1 MAGTEKTSSSEATKL
16 TRGQWVNLFCVGSV
30 HFACAICVSIQA
42 PFYPKEAES
51 KGVSATEHGL
61 VFGIFELVS
70 FLVSPLLGKY
80 MDKMGP
86 KTVLNI
92 GMFIA
97 GVCCMLF
104 GLLDLLDGHIIFISL
119 SFLIRIIESMGASAA
134 TVAAFAITAEMFP
147 DKVAVTFATLEI
159 FYGMG
164 YIVGPMIGGLL
175 FSVSITVF
183 NILQLKSDISA
194 QSVARPPN
202 ELKRLVQLPAWPKS
216 LSLGAEGFLYT
227 LGGYKL
233 PFLVMG
239 GTLALDCLLI
249 YLLLPKLGGNA
260 DPRPQGKLM
269 AILSVPAVLLDTFS
283 IMSTAMSMGFYSAT
297 LEPHLRQFDLGPV
310 MMGVMFVLS
319 GAMYTI
325 TAPLVGRLCDTRVYP
340 KKFISIGSAL
350 IIISYLLVGPFPY
363 LPIEPRAPV
372 RSVSPDITLTE
383 TGLVDP
389 YTGTSLN
396 TQLSASRAKG
406 FPDDMTTYGIISG
419 LWLSSFSLGAFIGPS
434 VAGLLY
440 DLVYFRKSTLFII
453 TLHVIVLL
461 LSVGFVCIEKRPKAQ
476 QTATHD
482 NLGEAQ
488 SMLQLDDDLVPTIVR
503 RKSGVDVEMTTLA
516 SNNRKL

>member
-1 MAGTEKTSSSEATKL
+1 MAGTEKTSSAEANKL
-16 TRGQWVNLFCVGSV
+16 TRSQWVNLFCIGSV

-51 KGVSATEHGL
+51 KGASATEHGL

-80 MDKMGP
+80 MDKIGP
-86 KTVLNI
+86 KKVLNTGI
-92 GMFIA
+92 FIA
-97 GVCCMLF
+97 GICCMLF
-104 GLLDLLDGHIIFISL
+104 GLLDLLTGHTIFITL

-164 YIVGPMIGGLL
+164 YIAGPMIGGVL
-175 FSVSITVF
+175 FS
-183 NILQLKSDISA
+183 
-194 QSVARPPN
+194 
-202 ELKRLVQLPAWPKS
+202 
-216 LSLGAEGFLYT
+216 

-249 YLLLPKLGGNA
+249 YILLPKVGGTA

-269 AILSVPAVLLDTFS
+269 AVLSVPAVLLDTFS
-283 IMSTAMSMGFYSAT
+283 IMSAAT
-297 LEPHLRQFDLGPV
+297 IML
-310 MMGVMFVLS
+310 GVMFVLS

-340 KKFISIGSAL
+340 KKFISIGSML

-363 LPIEPRAPV
+363 LPLDPLLWMCVVGLIIHGIG
-372 RSVSPDITLTE
+372 ITLI
-383 TGLVDP
+383 LVPCFIDALQS
-389 YTGTSLN
+389 TV
-396 TQLSASRAKG
+396 AKG

-419 LWLSSFSLGAFIGPS
+419 LWLSSFSLGAFLGPS
-434 VAGLLY
+434 IAGLLF
-440 DLVYFRKSTLFII
+440 DLVKFRKGTLFII
-453 TLHVIVLL
+453 TLHFIVLL
-461 LSVGFVCIEKRPKAQ
+461 LSVGFICIEKRPKAQ
-476 QTATHD
+476 QTETND
-482 NLGEAQ
+482 NLGEAE
-488 SMLQLDDDLVPTIVR
+488 SMLQLDDHIPTIVR
-503 RKSGVDVEMTTLA
+503 RKSGVAVEMTTLA
-516 SNNRKL
+516 SNDRKHQSTPASAAE

>member
-1 MAGTEKTSSSEATKL
+1 MAGTEKTPSAEANKL
-16 TRGQWVNLFCVGSV
+16 TRSQWVNLFCIGSV

-51 KGVSATEHGL
+51 KGASATEHGL

-70 FLVSPLLGKY
+70 FLISPLLGKY
-80 MDKMGP
+80 MDKIGP
-86 KTVLNI
+86 KKVLNTGI
-92 GMFIA
+92 FIA
-97 GVCCMLF
+97 GICCMLF
-104 GLLDLLDGHIIFISL
+104 GLLDLLTGHTIFITL

-164 YIVGPMIGGLL
+164 YIVGPMIGGVL
-175 FSVSITVF
+175 FS
-183 NILQLKSDISA
+183 
-194 QSVARPPN
+194 
-202 ELKRLVQLPAWPKS
+202 
-216 LSLGAEGFLYT
+216 

-249 YLLLPKLGGNA
+249 YILLPKLGGTA

-283 IMSTAMSMGFYSAT
+283 IMSAATSMGFYSAT
-297 LEPHLRQFDLGPV
+297 LEPHLRSFDLGPV
-310 MMGVMFVLS
+310 MLGVMFVLS

-340 KKFISIGSAL
+340 KKFISIGSIL

-363 LPIEPRAPV
+363 LPLDPRAPV
-372 RSVSPDITLTE
+372 HGVSPNITLTV
-383 TGLVDP
+383 TGFVDL

-396 TQLSASRAKG
+396 IKLLASRAKG

-434 VAGLLY
+434 IAGLLF
-440 DLVYFRKSTLFII
+440 DFVKFRKGTLFII
-453 TLHVIVLL
+453 TLHFIVLL
-461 LSVGFVCIEKRPKAQ
+461 LSVGFICIEKRPKGQ
-476 QTATHD
+476 QTETND
-482 NLGEAQ
+482 NLGEAE
-488 SMLQLDDDLVPTIVR
+488 SMLQLDDRIPTIVR

-516 SNNRKL
+516 SNDRKHQSTPASAAE

>member
-1 MAGTEKTSSSEATKL
+1 MASTEKTSSSEANKL
-16 TRGQWVNLFCVGSV
+16 TSGQWVNLFCVGSV

-104 GLLDLLDGHIIFISL
+104 GLLDLLTGHLIFISL

-147 DKVAVTFATLEI
+147 DKVAVTF
-159 FYGMG
+159 
-164 YIVGPMIGGLL
+164 
-175 FSVSITVF
+175 
-183 NILQLKSDISA
+183 
-194 QSVARPPN
+194 
-202 ELKRLVQLPAWPKS
+202 
-216 LSLGAEGFLYT
+216 

-297 LEPHLRQFDLGPV
+297 LEPHLRQFDLGPI

-340 KKFISIGSAL
+340 KKFIGIGSVL

-363 LPIEPRAPV
+363 LPLEPPDHTRNRYHTNPGTLLHRRAPV

-476 QTATHD
+476 QTVTHD
-482 NLGEAQ
+482 NFGEAQ
-488 SMLQLDDDLVPTIVR
+488 SMLQLDDDLAPTIVR

-516 SNNRKL
+516 CNNRKL

>member
-1 MAGTEKTSSSEATKL
+1 MAGTEKTSSAEANKL
-16 TRGQWVNLFCVGSV
+16 TRSQWVNLFCIGSV

-51 KGVSATEHGL
+51 KGASATEHGL

-80 MDKMGP
+80 MDKIGP
-86 KTVLNI
+86 KKVLNTGI
-92 GMFIA
+92 FIA
-97 GVCCMLF
+97 GICCMLF
-104 GLLDLLDGHIIFISL
+104 GLLDLLTGHTIFITL

-164 YIVGPMIGGLL
+164 YIAGPMIGGVL
-175 FSVSITVF
+175 FS
-183 NILQLKSDISA
+183 
-194 QSVARPPN
+194 
-202 ELKRLVQLPAWPKS
+202 
-216 LSLGAEGFLYT
+216 

-249 YLLLPKLGGNA
+249 YILLPKVGGTA

-269 AILSVPAVLLDTFS
+269 AVLSVPAVLLDTFS
-283 IMSTAMSMGFYSAT
+283 IMSAATSMGFYSAT
-297 LEPHLRQFDLGPV
+297 LEPHLRSFDLGPV
-310 MMGVMFVLS
+310 MLGVMFVLS

-340 KKFISIGSAL
+340 KKFISIGSML

-363 LPIEPRAPV
+363 LPLDPLLWMCVVGLIIHGIG
-372 RSVSPDITLTE
+372 ITLI
-383 TGLVDP
+383 LVPCFIDALQS
-389 YTGTSLN
+389 TV
-396 TQLSASRAKG
+396 AKG

-434 VAGLLY
+434 IAGLLF
-440 DLVYFRKSTLFII
+440 DLVKFRKGTLFII
-453 TLHVIVLL
+453 TLHFIVLL
-461 LSVGFVCIEKRPKAQ
+461 LSVGFICIEKRPKAQ
-476 QTATHD
+476 QTETND
-482 NLGEAQ
+482 NLGEAE
-488 SMLQLDDDLVPTIVR
+488 SMLQLDDHIPTIVR

-516 SNNRKL
+516 SNDRKHQSTPASAAE

>member
-104 GLLDLLDGHIIFISL
+104 GLLDLLTGHIIFISL

-147 DKVAVTFATLEI
+147 DKVAVTF
-159 FYGMG
+159 
-164 YIVGPMIGGLL
+164 
-175 FSVSITVF
+175 
-183 NILQLKSDISA
+183 
-194 QSVARPPN
+194 
-202 ELKRLVQLPAWPKS
+202 
-216 LSLGAEGFLYT
+216 

-297 LEPHLRQFDLGPV
+297 LEPHLRQFDLGPI

-340 KKFISIGSAL
+340 KKFISIGSVL

-363 LPIEPRAPV
+363 LPLEPRAPV